1 VIARAEEDNTIVKLT
16 NQTLCPHSST
26 ELYSQIK
33 IGTGTSDTA
42 AFKSD
47 ATFFTIA
54 DGIVQVSQSKV
65 DPLYDAVLST
75 YTLLFTLYLLLFL
88 CSICSLNICSRV
100 RSSMQLSAKK

>member
-1 VIARAEEDNTIVKLT
+1 MVSEDETDTALRIIFT
-16 NQTLCPHSST
+16 NQILCPHSSNT

-54 DGIVQVSQSKV
+54 DGIVQVSQS
-65 DPLYDAVLST
+65 
-75 YTLLFTLYLLLFL
+75 
-88 CSICSLNICSRV
+88 
-100 RSSMQLSAKK
+100 

>member
-1 VIARAEEDNTIVKLT
+1 VITGEETDTALRILFT
-16 NQTLCPHSST
+16 NQILCPHSSTT

-54 DGIVQVSQSKV
+54 DGIVQVSQS
-65 DPLYDAVLST
+65 
-75 YTLLFTLYLLLFL
+75 
-88 CSICSLNICSRV
+88 
-100 RSSMQLSAKK
+100 